1 MKRNKLAGFTKTQTD
16 PAIVLAFQYKKN
28 TNGFVEVKFKHKHG
42 SKWLGQDQCATNPG
56 FILLNQCPAGAPAII
71 EPTETV
77 MSPKHIVE
85 LTGIA
90 MQRQMRPYMA
100 STGMDGDEVKETID
114 WLFKSATTGQM
125 PYTSTVK
132 NPDEE
137 VHPSQWGH
145 PVKMGVKGKEGDMFV
160 LSCGELGRDPFF

>member
-1 MKRNKLAGFTKTQTD
+1 
-16 PAIVLAFQYKKN
+16 
-28 TNGFVEVKFKHKHG
+28 
-42 SKWLGQDQCATNPG
+42 
-56 FILLNQCPAGAPAII
+56 
-71 EPTETV
+71 

-125 PYTSTVK
+125 PYTYV
-132 NPDEE
+132 NC
-137 VHPSQWGH
+137 
-145 PVKMGVKGKEGDMFV
+145 KE
-160 LSCGELGRDPFF
+160 S